1 MKNLLNILGIIL
13 IIILSSCSA
22 IVGIFKAG
30 MGFGIFLSVAVVAVI
45 ILILIKAGG
54 KK

>member
-13 IIILSSCSA
+13 IIALSSCSA

-30 MGFGIFLSVAVVAVI
+30 MGFGIFLSVVVVAVI
-45 ILILIKAGG
+45 ILILIKVG